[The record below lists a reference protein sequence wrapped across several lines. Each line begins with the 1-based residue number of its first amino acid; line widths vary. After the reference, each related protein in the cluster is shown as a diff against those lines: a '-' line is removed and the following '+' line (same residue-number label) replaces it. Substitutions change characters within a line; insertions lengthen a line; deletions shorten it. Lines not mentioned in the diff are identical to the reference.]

1 LKRENIFLMFRVVD
15 LSRAREE
22 IEKNWRM
29 RPKSGWVKVR
39 EAAGMVLSR
48 EVRAAID
55 FPPFDRA
62 AMDGYALRACDTVEA
77 DEEKPVLLKLLGK
90 VKAGEIPKQRIRP
103 GTCLR
108 IETGAP
114 MPRGADAV
122 VPSEFAEEKAM
133 VKIYRPVAP
142 GENVVRRG
150 SRIRRGQILARKG
163 EELNHQRLGVLVAAG
178 VRRVRVFLPPRVG
191 VLSTGNELV
200 EAGGRLAP
208 GKVHDVNGPMLCA
221 ALKEIGCRPLWLGI
235 APDELKVLRGK
246 IERGLRECDLLL
258 ITGGT
263 SAGTGDLLPSIL
275 PALFHGLAI
284 KPGKPTLFALV
295 RGKPVFGLP
304 GNPLSA
310 FFVFR
315 ELVAPYLL
323 KLRGARMK
331 EEMVHAK
338 LSVDLSSERGREEFV
353 LVKLRGEKELEAVPL
368 RQGSDAI
375 NLLGLADGYISIP
388 VEIERLRAGET
399 VRVKLLAR

>member
-1 LKRENIFLMFRVVD
+1 
-15 LSRAREE
+15 
-22 IEKNWRM
+22 
-29 RPKSGWVKVR
+29 
-39 EAAGMVLSR
+39 
-48 EVRAAID
+48 
-55 FPPFDRA
+55 
-62 AMDGYALRACDTVEA
+62 
-77 DEEKPVLLKLLGK
+77 
-90 VKAGEIPKQRIRP
+90 
-103 GTCLR
+103 
-108 IETGAP
+108 
-114 MPRGADAV
+114 
-122 VPSEFAEEKAM
+122 
-133 VKIYRPVAP
+133 
-142 GENVVRRG
+142 
-150 SRIRRGQILARKG
+150 
-163 EELNHQRLGVLVAAG
+163 LNHQRLGVLVAAG